1 MKAKTLRALKRFIIG
16 AMLAGAP
23 VVYAQDAQQP
33 SHPGTPEGTAHDTT
47 DHGHGP
53 PPPEGTVE
61 VHGHGD
67 PTKHF
72 NFAGNWF
79 SYGSKDV
86 YGGKLGDGK
95 MLDHD
100 GRVLVH
106 RKETPVIGMDGQPVM
121 GPDGKPLVNTTFEPV
136 EEEVMS
142 PPFVF
147 MLLNFGILMFI
158 LGKFGGPI
166 ARKSAEERHDQIK
179 TALDEAAKLRDEAE
193 KKLAEYE
200 TRIKDVDSEVKKL
213 VDGIRADAEAD
224 KARIL
229 AAATKQA
236 EQMKKD
242 AETRIAAEIEFARAS
257 LQREVAVA
265 ASGATEKLLREKVT
279 GDDQTKLVT
288 TFISNVASQKEA
300 R

>member
-1 MKAKTLRALKRFIIG
+1 MKFKTLKAIKKLVIG
-16 AMLAGAP
+16 AILAGSP
-23 VVYAQDAQQP
+23 IVYAEEA
-33 SHPGTPEGTAHDTT
+33 G
-47 DHGHGP
+47 HGHGP
-53 PPPEGTVE
+53 PAPEGTVE

-106 RKETPVIGMDGQPVM
+106 RKETPVLENGKPVI
-121 GPDGKPLVNTTFEPV
+121 GPDGKPLVNTTFEPL

-147 MLLNFGILMFI
+147 MLLNFGILLFI
-158 LGKFGGPI
+158 LGKFGGPV

-179 TALDEAAKLRDEAE
+179 TALDEAAKLRDDAE

-200 TRIKDVDSEVKKL
+200 TRIKDVDAEVKKL

-229 AAATKQA
+229 ATAAKQA

-242 AETRIAAEIEFARAS
+242 AETRIAAEIEFARAA

-288 TFISNVASQKEA
+288 TFITNVSSHKEA

>member
-1 MKAKTLRALKRFIIG
+1 MKYKTLKAIKKLVIG
-16 AMLAGAP
+16 AILAGSPTVFASGASDGPCATAQAP
-23 VVYAQDAQQP
+23 A
-33 SHPGTPEGTAHDTT
+33 
-47 DHGHGP
+47 
-53 PPPEGTVE
+53 GTVV

-86 YGGKLGDGK
+86 HGGKLGDGK
-95 MLDHD
+95 MVDHD
-100 GRVLVH
+100 GNVLVH
-106 RKETPVIGMDGQPVM
+106 CVEKHIKNEATGTTETVV
-121 GPDGKPLVNTTFEPV
+121 TFEPL

-147 MLLNFGILMFI
+147 MLLNFGILMLI
-158 LGKFGGPI
+158 LGKYGGPV

-179 TALDEAAKLRDEAE
+179 TALDEAAKLRDEAQA
-193 KKLAEYE
+193 KLSEYE
-200 TRIKDVDSEVKKL
+200 TRIKDVDAEVKKL

-229 AAATKQA
+229 ATAAKQA

-242 AETRIAAEIEFARAS
+242 AESRIAAEIEIARTQ
-257 LQREVAVA
+257 LQREVATA
-265 ASGATEKLLREKVT
+265 AAGATEKLLREKVS

-288 TFISNVASQKEA
+288 TFISNVQAQKEA